1 MKKLKKEKTKANKS
15 RLILFGSFLIIG
27 ICTLTISL
35 TLLNN
40 YKNDKEEDKN
50 LNDFFEVQ
58 EQINIEQK
66 EVIEE
71 KQEQKEEVK
80 HYDTES
86 YLGVLEIKK
95 IGLTKGFYSINS
107 KNNRVN
113 KTIQIIKESKMPDE
127 DKGNLIIAGHSG
139 NAYISYFRN
148 LNKLSYGDIATVY
161 YNGRTYNYKLVNTY
175 EIEKT
180 GTAHIKRNGE
190 KNTLTLI
197 TCKHNTNKQLVF
209 IFELNEII

>member
-1 MKKLKKEKTKANKS
+1 MKKLKKEKIKTNKS
-15 RLILFGSFLIIG
+15 RLIIIGSFLIIG

-50 LNDFFEVQ
+50 LNVFFEVQ

-95 IGLTKGFYSINS
+95 I
-107 KNNRVN
+107 
-113 KTIQIIKESKMPDE
+113 
-127 DKGNLIIAGHSG
+127 
-139 NAYISYFRN
+139 
-148 LNKLSYGDIATVY
+148 
-161 YNGRTYNYKLVNTY
+161 
-175 EIEKT
+175 
-180 GTAHIKRNGE
+180 
-190 KNTLTLI
+190 
-197 TCKHNTNKQLVF
+197 
-209 IFELNEII
+209 